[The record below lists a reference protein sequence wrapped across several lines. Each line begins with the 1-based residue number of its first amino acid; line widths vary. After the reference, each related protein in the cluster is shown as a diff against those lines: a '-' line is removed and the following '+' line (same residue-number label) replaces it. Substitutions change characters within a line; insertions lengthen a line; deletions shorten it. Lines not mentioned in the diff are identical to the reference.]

1 MFNRKDYPAFSY
13 FMEILPA
20 LCEEVDDPDYTLSKT
35 NDIFIEVGKIFAEQ
49 ESDKRAGEL
58 KREILKI
65 KAKNIDNADMQII
78 LAQQYKVKFR
88 QKDIP
93 IIFNNILKGIDCK
106 N

>member
-1 MFNRKDYPAFSY
+1 MFNKKDYPAFSY

-20 LCEEVDDPDYTLSKT
+20 LFEEPDDPDHTLSKT

-88 QKDIP
+88 
-93 IIFNNILKGIDCK
+93 
-106 N
+106 